1 MSWAGWRFSRI
12 VRRLRKILRGPSIPF
27 RQDRRRLD
35 TGVQDRDPLR
45 RLDIGGA
52 KYVRIVASNGM
63 DSPSNSPSEPKC
75 RTRKSYLARA
85 VRKSDSRFAFY
96 PQTTVQPGGR
106 HAKPLPSS
114 SRRFRGCGA
123 LISRNAKRKN
133 ATGLA

>member
-12 VRRLRKILRGPSIPF
+12 VRRLRKIQREPSIPF

-35 TGVQDRDPLR
+35 IGVQDRDTLR

-52 KYVRIVASNGM
+52 QNVRIVASSGM
-63 DSPSNSPSEPKC
+63 DSPSNSPSGPKC

-96 PQTTVQPGGR
+96 LEPPATLLMRVR
-106 HAKPLPSS
+106 LP
-114 SRRFRGCGA
+114 
-123 LISRNAKRKN
+123 
-133 ATGLA
+133 